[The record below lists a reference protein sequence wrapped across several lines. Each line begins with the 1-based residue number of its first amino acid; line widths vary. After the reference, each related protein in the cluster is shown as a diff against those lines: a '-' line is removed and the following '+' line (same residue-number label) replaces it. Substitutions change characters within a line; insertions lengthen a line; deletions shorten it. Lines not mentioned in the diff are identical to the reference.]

1 MKLNENTNK
10 KFSTKEACTGVPIF
24 TETTTRYIRV
34 TETYLMESSKFVS
47 HKARELR
54 EFNSKINNQSGKIRC
69 TLVSCTYR
77 APKVES
83 RTTKLRVL
91 KIFISSYLYLCYKF
105 RSSTVTDKQ

>member
-34 TETYLMESSKFVS
+34 TETYLMESSKFAS

-54 EFNSKINNQSGKIRC
+54 EFNSKISNQSEREKLDAR
-69 TLVSCTYR
+69 SCR
-77 APKVES
+77 A
-83 RTTKLRVL
+83 TTVHL
-91 KIFISSYLYLCYKF
+91 K
-105 RSSTVTDKQ
+105 